1 MYLTIVIL
9 PLIGSI
15 IAGLFGRWIG
25 SKGACVITTTLVGI
39 SAVCSLVTVYE
50 VGLSGSPVYIHLGRW
65 MESEMFDANWGFMF
79 DSLTV
84 SMLVVVTSVSTL
96 VHLYSTG
103 YMSHDP
109 HRPRFMA
116 YLSLFTFTLDF
127 LGGLQS
133 DPDQNLS
140 E

>member
-65 MESEMFDANWGFMF
+65 MESGFH
-79 DSLTV
+79 V
-84 SMLVVVTSVSTL
+84 
-96 VHLYSTG
+96 
-103 YMSHDP
+103 
-109 HRPRFMA
+109 
-116 YLSLFTFTLDF
+116 
-127 LGGLQS
+127 
-133 DPDQNLS
+133 
-140 E
+140 